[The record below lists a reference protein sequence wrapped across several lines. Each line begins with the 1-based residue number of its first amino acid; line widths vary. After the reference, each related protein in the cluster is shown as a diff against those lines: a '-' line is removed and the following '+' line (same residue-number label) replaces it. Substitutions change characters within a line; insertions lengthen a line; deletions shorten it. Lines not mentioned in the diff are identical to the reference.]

1 MENLLIT
8 SKELYQILGQEDL
21 VLLDA
26 SRKRDTDLSIKG
38 AIHFDIKNKFS
49 DPGNMLPNSFPSE
62 KYFQEQCRE
71 IGINQNSRIVVFD
84 NEGVFM
90 SPRAWFL
97 FKAFGHENVAILDG
111 GLPDWEKFNYPLE
124 SLKGP
129 NLIGD
134 FKAFLNTSMITS
146 YNEVV
151 SNIVTKDCLLIDARS
166 SGRFLGIDPEPR
178 PHLKSGHINN
188 AINLPY
194 TEVLEGGKFKN
205 VASLKE
211 IFSSL
216 DIEKDKPIIFSC
228 GSGITACIILIAFK
242 CVSDHFFS
250 IYDGSWTEWAE
261 KNKIFS

>member
-1 MENLLIT
+1 
-8 SKELYQILGQEDL
+8 
-21 VLLDA
+21 LLDA

-38 AIHFDIKNKFS
+38 AIRFDIKNKFS
-49 DPGNMLPNSFPSE
+49 DPVNMLPNSFPSE
-62 KYFQEQCRE
+62 EYFQKQCQE
-71 IGINQNSRIVVFD
+71 MGVNQNSRIVVFD
-84 NEGVFM
+84 NEGIFM

-97 FKAFGHENVAILDG
+97 FKAFGHENVVVLDG
-111 GLPDWEKFNYPLE
+111 GLLDWKKNDYPIE
-124 SLKGP
+124 SLKEP
-129 NLIGD
+129 NSIGD
-134 FKAFLNTSMITS
+134 FKASLNASMITS

-151 SNIVTKDCLLIDARS
+151 NNIATKDCLLIDARS

-194 TEVLEGGKFKN
+194 TEVLEGGKFKSI
-205 VASLKE
+205 ASLRE
-211 IFSSL
+211 IFSRL
-216 DIEKDKPIIFSC
+216 DIEEGKPIIFSC

-242 CVSDHFFS
+242 RVSDQFSS